1 MRSIVLILL
10 VIVCCL
16 GCQSDTGDQKKMI
29 ADSRV
34 AFNLAIASHDTS
46 EMVKYWADDIVVITS
61 RNTRFVGKDQ
71 YATGL
76 GQEFKSKEDVV
87 YIRNPE
93 TIEVFPAWEMA
104 AESGRW
110 IGTWKNGDEKI
121 EVVGTYYAKWKK
133 INNQW
138 LISAEVFTP
147 LRCRGGNYC
156 LDVPK

>member
-1 MRSIVLILL
+1 MKTYIPILIVMLWCTSCDTTSTDQQM
-10 VIVCCL
+10 IV
-16 GCQSDTGDQKKMI
+16 
-29 ADSRV
+29 DSRIS
-34 AFNLAIASHDTS
+34 FNQAIASHDTS
-46 EMVKYWADDIVVITS
+46 ALVKHWTDDIVVITS
-61 RNTRFVGKDQ
+61 RNARFVGKDQ
-71 YATGL
+71 YAAGL
-76 GQEFKSKEDVV
+76 GEEFRSKEDVV

-110 IGTWKNGDEKI
+110 IGTWKNGDESI

>member
-1 MRSIVLILL
+1 MRSIVFIPIM
-10 VIVCCL
+10 IVWCFAC
-16 GCQSDTGDQKKMI
+16 GTNTVDQKTVI
-29 ADSRV
+29 ADNRNS
-34 AFNLAIASHDTS
+34 FNLAIARHDTS
-46 EMVKYWADDIVVITS
+46 MMVQYWTDDIIVITS
-61 RNTRFVGKDQ
+61 RNARFVGKDQ

-76 GQEFKSKEDVV
+76 AQEFKSKEDVV
-87 YIRNPE
+87 YIRTPE

-110 IGTWKNGDEKI
+110 IGTWKNGDEAI

-138 LISAEVFTP
+138 LINAEVFTP
-147 LRCRGGNYC
+147 MRCRGGNYC